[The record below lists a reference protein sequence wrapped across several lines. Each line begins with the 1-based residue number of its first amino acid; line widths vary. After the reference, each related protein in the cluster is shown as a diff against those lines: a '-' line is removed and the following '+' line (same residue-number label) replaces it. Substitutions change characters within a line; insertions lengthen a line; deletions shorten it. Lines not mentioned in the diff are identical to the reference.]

1 MNSRSQL
8 WRTMLAVSLL
18 PSLPQFARAQMAGQP
33 AGRNMA
39 QMKFAA
45 VPGLPTCAPGALQSG
60 DPTKGPSVILGK
72 LAAGCSIPWHW
83 HTPNEHLMVVSGVA
97 RVEAKDEKPLTLQ
110 AGGFALMPSHHIHQ
124 FRCTTPCALFVYSD
138 SAFDIHYVDLH
149 GKEVSPDDALKAVKE
164 TAARPMK

>member
-60 DPTKGPSVILGK
+60 DPMKGPSVILGK

-138 SAFDIHYVDLH
+138 SAFDIHYVDPH

-164 TAARPMK
+164 TAAKPMK

>member
-1 MNSRSQL
+1 MSSRSPL

-33 AGRNMA
+33 AGRNVA

-110 AGGFALMPSHHIHQ
+110 AGGFALINAQ
-124 FRCTTPCALFVYSD
+124 TLTVIVVR
-138 SAFDIHYVDLH
+138 
-149 GKEVSPDDALKAVKE
+149 
-164 TAARPMK
+164 